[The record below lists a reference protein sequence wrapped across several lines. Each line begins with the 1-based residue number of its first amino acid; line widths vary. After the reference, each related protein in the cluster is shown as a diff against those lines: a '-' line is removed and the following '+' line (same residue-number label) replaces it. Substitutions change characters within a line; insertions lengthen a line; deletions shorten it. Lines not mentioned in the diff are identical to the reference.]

1 MAASIRLMM
10 TEKDFRTYFR
20 DLYPQLARYAA
31 RLLGDSDVDDVLQG
45 SFLELWN
52 RRTDILEPAHV
63 KSFVYRSVYTHA
75 LNVIKHRQVVRKYS
89 DAVIE
94 MENRRLDSLDPNN
107 SEVLQKLRNDELQQ
121 RIDLAINEL
130 PPKSRQVFVMSYLHG
145 LKNKEIAEVMNVSV
159 RTVDAHIYNA
169 LRQLRSKLDKNS
181 MLGLLMGIMLVLC
194 DGLLLWL

>member
-1 MAASIRLMM
+1 M

-31 RLLGDSDVDDVLQG
+31 RLLGDSDVYDVLQG

-52 RRTDILEPAHV
+52 KRTDILEPAHV

-181 MLGLLMGIMLVLC
+181 MLGLLMGITLVLC

>member
-1 MAASIRLMM
+1 M

-121 RIDLAINEL
+121 QIDLAINEL

>member
-1 MAASIRLMM
+1 M
-10 TEKDFRTYFR
+10 TGKDFRTYFR

-181 MLGLLMGIMLVLC
+181 ILGLLMGIMLVLC

>member
-1 MAASIRLMM
+1 M

-63 KSFVYRSVYTHA
+63 RSFVYRSVYTHA

-181 MLGLLMGIMLVLC
+181 ILGLLMGIMPVLC

>member
-1 MAASIRLMM
+1 M

-75 LNVIKHRQVVRKYS
+75 LNVIKHRQVVRKYA

-181 MLGLLMGIMLVLC
+181 ILGLLMGIMLVLC

>member
-1 MAASIRLMM
+1 MAASIRLM

-121 RIDLAINEL
+121 RINLAINEL

-181 MLGLLMGIMLVLC
+181 ILGLLMGIMLVLC

>member
-1 MAASIRLMM
+1 M

-52 RRTDILEPAHV
+52 KRTDILEPAHV

-89 DAVIE
+89 DAVVE

-145 LKNKEIAEVMNVSV
+145 LKNKELAEVMNVSV

-181 MLGLLMGIMLVLC
+181 MLGLLMGITLVLC

>member
-1 MAASIRLMM
+1 M

>member
-1 MAASIRLMM
+1 M

-89 DAVIE
+89 DAVME

>member
-1 MAASIRLMM
+1 M

-130 PPKSRQVFVMSYLHG
+130 PPKRRQVFVMSYLHG

>member
-1 MAASIRLMM
+1 M

-20 DLYPQLARYAA
+20 DLYPQLTRYAA

-181 MLGLLMGIMLVLC
+181 ILGLLMGIMLVLC

>member
-1 MAASIRLMM
+1 M

-181 MLGLLMGIMLVLC
+181 MLGLLMGVMLVLC

>member
-1 MAASIRLMM
+1 M

-194 DGLLLWL
+194 DGLLLGL

>member
-1 MAASIRLMM
+1 M

-89 DAVIE
+89 DAVID

-159 RTVDAHIYNA
+159 RTEDAHIYNA

>member
-1 MAASIRLMM
+1 M

-181 MLGLLMGIMLVLC
+181 ILGLLMGIMLVLC
-194 DGLLLWL
+194 DGLLLLL

>member
-1 MAASIRLMM
+1 M

-181 MLGLLMGIMLVLC
+181 MLSLLMGIMLVLC

>member
-1 MAASIRLMM
+1 M

-107 SEVLQKLRNDELQQ
+107 SEVL
-121 RIDLAINEL
+121 
-130 PPKSRQVFVMSYLHG
+130 
-145 LKNKEIAEVMNVSV
+145 
-159 RTVDAHIYNA
+159 
-169 LRQLRSKLDKNS
+169 
-181 MLGLLMGIMLVLC
+181 
-194 DGLLLWL
+194 

>member
-1 MAASIRLMM
+1 M

-121 RIDLAINEL
+121 QIDLAINEL

-181 MLGLLMGIMLVLC
+181 ILGLLMGIMLVLC

>member
-1 MAASIRLMM
+1 M

-181 MLGLLMGIMLVLC
+181 MLGLLMGIMLGLC

>member
-1 MAASIRLMM
+1 M

-194 DGLLLWL
+194 DGLSLWL

>member
-1 MAASIRLMM
+1 M

-181 MLGLLMGIMLVLC
+181 MLGLLMGIVLYLCLMMLNIRQILR
-194 DGLLLWL
+194 

>member
-1 MAASIRLMM
+1 M

-121 RIDLAINEL
+121 RINLAINEL

-181 MLGLLMGIMLVLC
+181 ILSLLMGIMLVLC

>member
-1 MAASIRLMM
+1 M

-181 MLGLLMGIMLVLC
+181 ILGLLMGVMLVLC

>member
-1 MAASIRLMM
+1 M

-181 MLGLLMGIMLVLC
+181 ILGLLMGIMLVLC

>member
-1 MAASIRLMM
+1 M

-52 RRTDILEPAHV
+52 KRTDILEPAHV

>member
-1 MAASIRLMM
+1 M

-181 MLGLLMGIMLVLC
+181 ILGLLIGIMLVLC

>member
-1 MAASIRLMM
+1 M

-45 SFLELWN
+45 SFLELRN

>member
-1 MAASIRLMM
+1 M

-159 RTVDAHIYNA
+159 RTVNAHIYNA

>member
-1 MAASIRLMM
+1 M

-145 LKNKEIAEVMNVSV
+145 LKNKEIAEVMKVSV

>member
-1 MAASIRLMM
+1 M

-121 RIDLAINEL
+121 RINLAINEL

-181 MLGLLMGIMLVLC
+181 ILGLLMGIMLVLC

>member
-1 MAASIRLMM
+1 M
-10 TEKDFRTYFR
+10 
-20 DLYPQLARYAA
+20 
-31 RLLGDSDVDDVLQG
+31 
-45 SFLELWN
+45 
-52 RRTDILEPAHV
+52 EPAHV

-181 MLGLLMGIMLVLC
+181 ILGLLMGIMLVLC

>member
-1 MAASIRLMM
+1 M

-181 MLGLLMGIMLVLC
+181 ILGLLMGIMLVLC
-194 DGLLLWL
+194 DGLSLWL

>member
-1 MAASIRLMM
+1 M

-194 DGLLLWL
+194 DGPLLWL

>member
-1 MAASIRLMM
+1 M

-181 MLGLLMGIMLVLC
+181 MLSLLMGIMLALC

>member
-1 MAASIRLMM
+1 
-10 TEKDFRTYFR
+10 
-20 DLYPQLARYAA
+20 
-31 RLLGDSDVDDVLQG
+31 LGDSDVDDVLQG

-181 MLGLLMGIMLVLC
+181 ILGLLMGIMLVLC

>member
-1 MAASIRLMM
+1 M

-181 MLGLLMGIMLVLC
+181 ILGLLMGIMLVLR

>member
-1 MAASIRLMM
+1 M

-145 LKNKEIAEVMNVSV
+145 LKNKEIAEVMNISV

>member
-1 MAASIRLMM
+1 M
-10 TEKDFRTYFR
+10 
-20 DLYPQLARYAA
+20 
-31 RLLGDSDVDDVLQG
+31 
-45 SFLELWN
+45 
-52 RRTDILEPAHV
+52 
-63 KSFVYRSVYTHA
+63 
-75 LNVIKHRQVVRKYS
+75 RKYS